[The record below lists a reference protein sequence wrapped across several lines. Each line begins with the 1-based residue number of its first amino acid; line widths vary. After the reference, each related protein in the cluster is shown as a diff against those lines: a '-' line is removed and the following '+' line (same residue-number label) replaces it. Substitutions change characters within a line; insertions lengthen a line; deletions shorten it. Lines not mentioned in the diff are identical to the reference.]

1 MDRRGAGILT
11 PGVGEIRAHLE
22 RGAPWDACDVVREQI
37 AAHPGDA
44 ELLYCGALAHAR
56 AGATRRA
63 RALLDEAQARLAE
76 ADAER
81 IGARSRTDGA
91 ATPSPS
97 LLVDVLSLRGRLW
110 KDALGR
116 ALQGATVDGAD
127 LRARDLAARARDEYL
142 AAYALAQ
149 DPYPGINA
157 ATLSMLVGDR
167 ARARSLA
174 QEIAARLSARAAA
187 LDCWGHATLGEA
199 ALLLGEFDRAVQSYA
214 AARALCPGD
223 AGNVATMRRQVL
235 LLQHLIPEARDV
247 LRVLPVPDVLVFAG
261 HMVDVPDRPEPRFP
275 ATLAPAV
282 DAAIRARLA
291 RLHQPIVYASA
302 ACGADLIFVEAALDA
317 GAEVNVVLPFD
328 RDDFLRTSVAIGGR
342 DWVDRYDHALAR
354 ASRVIM
360 ATEEN
365 HLGDDVLFEYAATLL
380 EGLALLRAAQLETSP
395 SMLCV
400 LDPAAAVK
408 VGGTR
413 ASFERWRRNVGPP
426 RVIDLRELRQ
436 AAATA
441 GAAPAPG
448 SQPGAAPP
456 AGIHASVPPQAS
468 SEPRLVPGPIADA
481 TPPMAGRPQRTLKS
495 LLFADFAGY
504 SRLHDACA
512 PLFQQRFLEIGARLL
527 GSLEAKPLEAKT
539 WGDALYVVFEAPRDA
554 AEFALQFLASMLD
567 ADWAEAGLPEGSQ
580 IRVAL
585 HDGPVFRIVDP
596 VVARDSY
603 FGSSVTRAARIEPV
617 TPPGMI
623 YVSEAFAATLAAGG
637 ERGYALEYVGRLPLA
652 KGYGESRIYRL
663 DRR

>member
-1 MDRRGAGILT
+1 MDRRGAGILST
-11 PGVGEIRAHLE
+11 GVGEIRAHLE
-22 RGAPWDACDVVREQI
+22 RGAPWDACDAFREQI
-37 AAHPGDA
+37 AAHPGHA

-56 AGATRRA
+56 AGASQRA
-63 RALLDEAQARLAE
+63 RALLDEAQSRLSEGERGRVGAQARPDHAP
-76 ADAER
+76 AQ
-81 IGARSRTDGA
+81 SRT
-91 ATPSPS
+91 
-97 LLVDVLSLRGRLW
+97 LLADILSLRGRLS
-110 KDALGR
+110 KDALAR
-116 ALQGATVDGAD
+116 ALQGAGMGEAD
-127 LRARDLAARARDEYL
+127 PRVRALATSARDEYL

-157 ATLSMLVGDR
+157 ATLAMFAGDP
-167 ARARSLA
+167 AQAGKLA
-174 QEIAARLSARAAA
+174 QEIAAKLAARATS
-187 LDCWGHATLGEA
+187 LDCWDHATVGES
-199 ALLLGEFDRAVQSYA
+199 ALLLGEFDRAARSYA

-235 LLQHLIPEARDV
+235 LLQHVIPRACEV

-261 HMVDVPDRPEPRFP
+261 HMVDVPGRSEPRFP
-275 ATLAPAV
+275 AALAPAV
-282 DAAIRARLA
+282 DVAIRERLA

-302 ACGADLIFVEAALDA
+302 ACGADLICIEAALDV
-317 GAEVNVVLPFD
+317 GAEVNIVLPFD
-328 RDDFLRTSVAIGGR
+328 RDDFLRTSVAVGGGV
-342 DWVDRYDHALAR
+342 WVDRFDRALAR

-380 EGLALLRAAQLETSP
+380 EGLAMLRAAQLASSP

-400 LDPAAAVK
+400 LDPAAAAK

-413 ASFERWRRNVGPP
+413 ASFDRWRRNVGAPQ
-426 RVIDLRELRQ
+426 VIDLRELRE
-436 AAATA
+436 AAASASAT
-441 GAAPAPG
+441 PAPG
-448 SQPGAAPP
+448 SPPG
-456 AGIHASVPPQAS
+456 
-468 SEPRLVPGPIADA
+468 DA
-481 TPPMAGRPQRTLKS
+481 TPAVIHALVPPRVPSEPQPVPGAIPDATGPMAGRPQRTLKA

-527 GSLEAKPLEAKT
+527 GSLAAKPLEAKT
-539 WGDALYVVFEAPRDA
+539 WGDALYVVFESPRDA

-637 ERGYALEYVGRLPLA
+637 ARGYALEYIGRLPLA

-663 DRR
+663 DRA